1 MHPQPKVY
9 LMPYINLDIYDCENQ
24 RKIFSKIT
32 LNHFYSS
39 FYSDKFDNNG
49 EYYII
54 ITDGYYPCG
63 YTLNIASNGF
73 CVKNMTRNKFYQQ
86 ILNYKYLIWISLL

>member
-1 MHPQPKVY
+1 
-9 LMPYINLDIYDCENQ
+9 MPYINIDIYDCETQ
-24 RKIFSKIT
+24 SKIFSKIT
-32 LNHFYSS
+32 LNQFFSS

-73 CVKNMTRNKFYQQ
+73 CIK
-86 ILNYKYLIWISLL
+86 I